1 MLSILRP
8 RNIKLARQLTKGEQ
22 MTKEIQEWYK
32 MPSIKECLAEYEK
45 QDIGLIS
52 DIAKH
57 GCSGGVSGIIY
68 YDETTAFHD
77 QHEEEIWQL
86 IDDQADDNGLKN
98 GEFLQHVTSDPGSLK
113 IFKNDLVWWAVE
125 VRAQELLEESPAA
138 GAAT

>member
-1 MLSILRP
+1 M
-8 RNIKLARQLTKGEQ
+8 NIGTLNNQETYHKKFGTISNRGMISHSFNVSDYLCRHYESRSCELK
-22 MTKEIQEWYK
+22 EWYK

-57 GCSGGVSGIIY
+57 GCSGGVSLVLYY

-86 IDDQADDNGLKN
+86 VQDQADDNG
-98 GEFLQHVTSDPGSLK
+98 T
-113 IFKNDLVWWAVE
+113 
-125 VRAQELLEESPAA
+125 EER
-138 GAAT
+138 